1 MPLPPG
7 RGIVIMDAG
16 ATGPTPPV
24 RAAVRMPS
32 VLEELHNNLSYTR
45 AERYR
50 IECLRND
57 NAEAHLKEQLAQM
70 EQDYNLRKDR
80 VQKQLD
86 QNVQQWAMINEKYRN
101 LLHKE
106 LVAKEK
112 LKMKEQAKE
121 QARAYAFTD

>member
-1 MPLPPG
+1 
-7 RGIVIMDAG
+7 MDAG
-16 ATGPTPPV
+16 PTGPTPLDGIGF
-24 RAAVRMPS
+24 RMPN
-32 VLEELHNNLSYTR
+32 LLDELFNNLSTAR
-45 AERYR
+45 SERYR
-50 IECLRND
+50 IECRRND
-57 NAEAHLKEQLAQM
+57 AAEEHLKEQLAQM

-86 QNVQQWAMINEKYRN
+86 QNFKQWGMINEKYRN

>member
-1 MPLPPG
+1 
-7 RGIVIMDAG
+7 MDAG

-32 VLEELHNNLSYTR
+32 VLDELLNNLSYTR

-57 NAEAHLKEQLAQM
+57 NAEEHLKEQLVQM
-70 EQDYNLRKDR
+70 EKDYNLRKDR

-86 QNVQQWAMINEKYRN
+86 QNFKQWGMINEKYRN

-112 LKMKEQAKE
+112 LKAKE

>member
-1 MPLPPG
+1 
-7 RGIVIMDAG
+7 MDAG
-16 ATGPTPPV
+16 ATGPTAPV
-24 RAAVRMPS
+24 HAAVRMPS
-32 VLEELHNNLSYTR
+32 VLEELLNNLSYTR

-57 NAEAHLKEQLAQM
+57 NAEEHLKEQLAQM
-70 EQDYNLRKDR
+70 EKDYNLRKER

>member
-1 MPLPPG
+1 MNAPPPG

-16 ATGPTPPV
+16 ATGPTAPV
-24 RAAVRMPS
+24 HAAVRMPS
-32 VLEELHNNLSYTR
+32 VLEELLNNLSYTR

-57 NAEAHLKEQLAQM
+57 NAEEHLKEQLAQM

-112 LKMKEQAKE
+112 LKMKEQA
-121 QARAYAFTD
+121 RAYAFTD

>member
-1 MPLPPG
+1 
-7 RGIVIMDAG
+7 MDAG

-24 RAAVRMPS
+24 HAAVGMPNL
-32 VLEELHNNLSYTR
+32 LEELHKNLSHTR

-57 NAEAHLKEQLAQM
+57 NAEEHLKEQLAQM
-70 EQDYNLRKDR
+70 EQDYNLRRDR

-86 QNVQQWAMINEKYRN
+86 QNFKQWGLINEKYRN

-106 LVAKEK
+106 QVAKEK
-112 LKMKEQAKE
+112 LKMKEQA
-121 QARAYAFTD
+121 RAYAFTD

>member
-1 MPLPPG
+1 
-7 RGIVIMDAG
+7 MDAG

-24 RAAVRMPS
+24 HAAVRMPS
-32 VLEELHNNLSYTR
+32 VLEELLNNLSYTR

-57 NAEAHLKEQLAQM
+57 NAEEHLKEQLAQM
-70 EQDYNLRKDR
+70 EKDYNLRKER

>member
-16 ATGPTPPV
+16 ATGPTAPV
-24 RAAVRMPS
+24 HAAVRMPS
-32 VLEELHNNLSYTR
+32 VLEELLNNLSYTR

-57 NAEAHLKEQLAQM
+57 NAEEHLKEQLAQM

-86 QNVQQWAMINEKYRN
+86 QNCNQWALINEKYRN

>member
-1 MPLPPG
+1 
-7 RGIVIMDAG
+7 MDAG
-16 ATGPTPPV
+16 ATGPTAPV
-24 RAAVRMPS
+24 HAAVRMPS
-32 VLEELHNNLSYTR
+32 VLEELLNNLSYTR

-112 LKMKEQAKE
+112 LKMKEQA
-121 QARAYAFTD
+121 RAYAFTD